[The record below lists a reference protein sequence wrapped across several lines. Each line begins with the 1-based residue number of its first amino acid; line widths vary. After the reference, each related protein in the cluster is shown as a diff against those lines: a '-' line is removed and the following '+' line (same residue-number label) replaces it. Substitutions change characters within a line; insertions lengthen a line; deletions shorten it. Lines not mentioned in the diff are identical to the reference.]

1 MLNRYNPFREMYA
14 LQKAV
19 DRMFD
24 QSIENRS
31 LWETPVVWDVALDVA
46 ETKDEYVVKASLPGI
61 NPDDVEVTFT
71 ENTLTIKGETKAEK
85 DFEEGQYHLRER
97 RHGNF
102 SRSLTLPVH
111 IQADAIQAD
120 YEAGVLT
127 LRLPKVEEVKP
138 RKIAVKAA
146 SPMIEGKSK

>member
-1 MLNRYNPFREMYA
+1 MLTRYNPFREMYA

-31 LWETPVVWDVALDVA
+31 VWETPVVWDVALDVA
-46 ETKDEYVVKASLPGI
+46 ETKDEYLVKASLPGI

-71 ENTLTIKGETKAEK
+71 ENTLTIKGETKTEK
-85 DFEEGQYHLRER
+85 DVEESQYHLRER
-97 RHGNF
+97 RHGSF
-102 SRSLTLPVH
+102 SRSITLPVH
-111 IQADAIQAD
+111 IQADAIQAE

-127 LRLPKVEEVKP
+127 LHLPKAEEVKP
-138 RKIAVKAA
+138 RKISIKPSA
-146 SPMIEGKSK
+146 MIEGKSK